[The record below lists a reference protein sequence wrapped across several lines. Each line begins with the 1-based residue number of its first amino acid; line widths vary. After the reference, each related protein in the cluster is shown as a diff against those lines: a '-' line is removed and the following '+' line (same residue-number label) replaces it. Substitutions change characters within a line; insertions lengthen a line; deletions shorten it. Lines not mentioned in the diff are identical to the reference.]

1 MKLIFEST
9 ESFEKE
15 ISFFDHDQRL
25 LIVNEINDH
34 FNLLFLNPAKFY
46 QKIEQPLQF
55 KLAND
60 YDSSLYILGIS
71 DNFQLIFTLDED
83 SIFEQVII
91 TLFRLVTENDA
102 IKVYQE
108 TGDLLYHD
116 FWLEN
121 ENKKVAVSV

>member
-1 MKLIFEST
+1 MKLVFEST

-15 ISFFDHDQRL
+15 ISFFNDDQRL
-25 LIVNEINDH
+25 LIVSEINNH
-34 FNLLFLNPAKFY
+34 FNLLLLNPVKFY

-60 YDSSLYILGIS
+60 YDSSLYILGVN
-71 DNFQLIFTLDED
+71 DNFKLIFTLDED
-83 SIFEQVII
+83 PIFEQIII
-91 TLFRLVTENDA
+91 TLFRLVKENEA

-116 FWLEN
+116 FLL
-121 ENKKVAVSV
+121 ENKKVAVLA